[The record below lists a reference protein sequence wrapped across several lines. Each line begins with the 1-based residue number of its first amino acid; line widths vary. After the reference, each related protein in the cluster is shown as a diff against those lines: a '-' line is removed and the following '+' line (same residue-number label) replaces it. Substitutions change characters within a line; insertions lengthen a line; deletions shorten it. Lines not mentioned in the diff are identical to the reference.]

1 MKELL
6 KETFTYKVSDE
17 SDVTALI
24 EEEKQASK
32 GLVTYRHLIRRRKKK
47 VKL

>member
-17 SDVTALI
+17 NDVTALI

-32 GLVTYRHLIRRRKKK
+32 GLGNL
-47 VKL
+47 